1 MFAPALKQAAN
12 DNLQDTQ
19 PVRLDMA
26 GTLIVAKENLGTS
39 QHVNPKHVSGPALA
53 GRQRNPWLLEIQA
66 WMPSEIEAISP
77 MVEQLMAL
85 VENWRCVEGDE
96 FAVELALREALS
108 NAVIH
113 GNREDPNKSVDIRC
127 RCERQK
133 GIWLV
138 VKDQGK
144 GFDPNAVRNPL
155 GPEGLQAEHG
165 RGIHLM
171 KLMMDEVSY
180 NCSGSEVHMR
190 KSPARHE
197 EPLSNRISANHHPE
211 IR

>member
-1 MFAPALKQAAN
+1 MASTLTIAKK
-12 DNLQDTQ
+12 NL
-19 PVRLDMA
+19 V
-26 GTLIVAKENLGTS
+26 TS
-39 QHVNPKHVSGPALA
+39 QQVNSKHVLGPAIA
-53 GRQRNPWLLEIQA
+53 GRQRNPWLLELQA

-85 VENWRCVEGDE
+85 VESWSCVEGDE

-108 NAVIH
+108 NAVVH
-113 GNREDPNKSVDIRC
+113 GNRKDPSKLVDIRC
-127 RCERQK
+127 RCER
-133 GIWLV
+133 GTGVWLV

-144 GFDPNAVRNPL
+144 GFDPDAVRDPL

-171 KLMMDEVSY
+171 KGMMDEVLYSC
-180 NCSGSEVHMR
+180 NGTEVHMR
-190 KSPARHE
+190 KSPARHVTV
-197 EPLSNRISANHHPE
+197 EPSGIKIAADHHPQ

>member
-1 MFAPALKQAAN
+1 
-12 DNLQDTQ
+12 
-19 PVRLDMA
+19 MA
-26 GTLIVAKENLGTS
+26 STLTIAKENLATTS
-39 QHVNPKHVSGPALA
+39 QRVKGKCVWGPTIA
-53 GRQRNPWLLEIQA
+53 GRQRSPLLLELEA

-85 VENWRCVEGDE
+85 IATWCCVGGDE

-108 NAVIH
+108 NAIIH
-113 GNREDPNKSVDIRC
+113 GNRHDPNKLVEIRC
-127 RCERQK
+127 RCERGK
-133 GIWLV
+133 CVCLV

-144 GFDPNAVRNPL
+144 GFDPNIVRDPL

-171 KLMMDEVSY
+171 KVMMDEVSY
-180 NCSGSEVHMR
+180 RCSGTEVHMR
-190 KSPARHE
+190 KGPAPHATAK
-197 EPLSNRISANHHPE
+197 PSSVKISASQRRE